1 MKAAFGPGTTFSNY
15 RVDSLIGRG
24 GMGVVY
30 LAHDESLERPVAL
43 KLIAPE
49 LLQDEEFR
57 ARFLREPKLAASLDH
72 PNVIP
77 IYDAGEHE
85 GQLYLAMRYV
95 KGTDLRA
102 VLEREGKL
110 SPERTIEVLSQ
121 VAGALDAAH
130 ERALVHRD
138 VKPANMLLDE
148 AGHPYLTDFGITKE
162 AGGESTDT
170 GQVVGTLDYLAP
182 EQIRGEEVD
191 GRTDCYALAC
201 VLCEC
206 LSGTPPFRRRTEAE
220 TLWAHM
226 QGEPAPLRGRSALSP
241 VLRRALAK
249 EKDDRY
255 PTCGEFIEAA
265 ADALRVEPP
274 SNTARP
280 RVARRKRLAG
290 RTLVAGGLLLLLVA
304 GAAAMATLGGGEDEE
319 PPPQRNGIAA
329 FESGDARLAS
339 FTGTDTPPSSLA
351 TGNGAVW
358 ALGLE
363 GRTVFRVDPETK
375 RLVKRFRMKRL
386 VTDIAAGAGGVWVR
400 RSTND
405 ATVRL
410 DRLDPDTGKVTR
422 SVKVPGGKFRGDLP
436 FQNWGFPQI
445 AVGAGAVWAIN
456 DDRTVSRI
464 DPATGE
470 LVARIEVDATTI
482 TAGREGVWFIDGEQT
497 RAVGRIN
504 PETNRPGQKIRVGAQ
519 NLSAV
524 AVGGGHVWASAQGDG
539 LVWKID
545 PGPDPV
551 YRSIDVGVGVTFLA
565 YGNGAIWTANYS
577 DGTVS
582 RIDAETSE
590 IESSPVGA
598 VQSLAAGEGSAWV
611 STAGATSADGMPESC
626 GDVLA
631 GRAEPD
637 VLIASDFPLQGAFGA
652 GPAVTADAI
661 KQVLRQHDYR
671 AGRYA
676 VGYRSCDDSNEQSG
690 VFDLRTCAANAN
702 AYAQAEQLV
711 AVIGTY
717 NSPCAQI
724 EIPILNRAPG
734 GAVPMIS
741 PSNTYPGLTRQ
752 GLPAPWGYRGEPGVF
767 YPTGSRNYLRIPA
780 LDDQHGAADAILA
793 KQLGLRSVYVL
804 YDGSVFWKG
813 LLADSFRYA
822 ARRLGVR
829 IAGASTFDVE
839 AKGYERLMDDI
850 ERSGAQGLVL
860 GGDPYAGADRVLSA
874 LRARFGSRLT
884 IIGGFYFLPVPEVL
898 DVTHGA
904 ARGMYVATGDVTRAE
919 LDLTPAGRRFM
930 DAFEGRE
937 SKERT
942 SAKSIVGGSYILE
955 AAQATEL
962 LLNAIA
968 RSDGTRES
976 VLKNLRASRV
986 KNGILGDFRF
996 DTNGD
1001 LTPAVVPIVHITG
1014 STPPRARLPEELQ
1027 GGVIDRVIRIPRT
1040 LIR

>member
-1 MKAAFGPGTTFSNY
+1 MKTAVGAGKLFAGY
-15 RVDSLIGRG
+15 RVDSLVGRG

-30 LAHDESLERPVAL
+30 LARDESLERPVAL

-77 IYDAGEHE
+77 IYEAGEHD

-95 KGTDLRA
+95 KGTDLRNT
-102 VLEREGKL
+102 LERDGKL
-110 SPERTIEVLSQ
+110 SPERTIEILSQ

-130 ERALVHRD
+130 ERGLVHRD
-138 VKPANMLLDE
+138 VKPANVLLDE

-162 AGGESTDT
+162 AGGDPADT
-170 GQVVGTLDYLAP
+170 GQTLGTLDYLAP
-182 EQIRGEEVD
+182 EQIRGEQVD
-191 GRTDCYALAC
+191 GRTDGYALAC
-201 VLCEC
+201 VLYEC
-206 LSGTPPFRRRTEAE
+206 LSGTPPFRQRTEAE

-226 QGEPAPLRGRSALSP
+226 QGEPAPLRGRPELNR
-241 VLRRALAK
+241 VLETALAK
-249 EKDDRY
+249 EKHERY
-255 PTCGEFIEAA
+255 ASCSAFVEAA
-265 ADALRVEPP
+265 AEALGVEPP
-274 SNTARP
+274 RTSARALA
-280 RVARRKRLAG
+280 VRRKRLAG
-290 RTLVAGGLLLLLVA
+290 RTLVAGGLLLLVAA
-304 GAAAMATLGGGEDEE
+304 GAAAIATLGGDEAQE

-329 FESGDARLAS
+329 FESSGAQLAS
-339 FTGTDTPPSSLA
+339 FTDTDTPPSSLA
-351 TGNGAVW
+351 VGEGAVW

-363 GRTVFRVDPETK
+363 GRTVFRVNPKTK
-375 RLVKRFRMKRL
+375 KLVKRFRMKGPA
-386 VTDIAAGAGGVWVR
+386 TDIAAGAGGVWVR
-400 RSTND
+400 PSTD
-405 ATVRL
+405 DSTVRL
-410 DRLDPDTGKVTR
+410 DRLDPDTGKVTL
-422 SVKVPGGKFRGDLP
+422 SANVPGGEFAGDLP

-456 DDRTVSRI
+456 DDHTVSRI

-470 LVARIEVDATTI
+470 LVARIDVKATTI
-482 TAGREGVWFIDGEQT
+482 AAGKQGVWVIDGEET
-497 RAVGRIN
+497 RAVTRIN
-504 PETNRPGQKIRVGAQ
+504 TATNRRGQTIRVGAQ

-539 LVWKID
+539 LVWRID

-565 YGNGAIWTANYS
+565 YGAGAIWAANYS
-577 DGTVS
+577 EGTVA
-582 RIDAETSE
+582 RIDADTSG

-611 STAGATSADGMPESC
+611 SSAGATSADGMPESC
-626 GDVLA
+626 GELLA

-652 GPAVTADAI
+652 GPAVTADAV

-741 PSNTYPGLTRQ
+741 PSNTYPGLTRR

-804 YDGSVFWKG
+804 YDGSDIWKG
-813 LLADSFRYA
+813 LLSDPFRYA
-822 ARRLGVR
+822 ARRLGVSV
-829 IAGASTFDVE
+829 AGASTFDVE
-839 AKGYERLMDDI
+839 AKGYDRLMDEI
-850 ERSGAQGLVL
+850 ERSGAQGVVI
-860 GGDPYAGADRVLSA
+860 GGDPYAGSDRVVRA

-898 DVTHGA
+898 DVTNGA
-904 ARGMYVATGDVTRAE
+904 ARGMYVATGDVTRAQ
-919 LDLTPAGRRFM
+919 LDLTPAGKRFM
-930 DAFEGRE
+930 DAFEGRV

-942 SAKSIVGGSYILE
+942 SAESVIGGSYILE

-962 LLNAIA
+962 LLKAIG

-976 VLKNLRASRV
+976 VLKNLKASRV

-996 DTNGD
+996 DRNGD

-1014 STPPRARLPEELQ
+1014 STPRSARLPEELQ
-1027 GGVIDRVIRIPRT
+1027 GGVIDRVVEIPQN

>member
-1 MKAAFGPGTTFSNY
+1 VKAAFGPGTTFSNY
-15 RVDSLIGRG
+15 RVDSLLGRG

-30 LAHDESLERPVAL
+30 LAHDDSLERPVAL

-77 IYDAGEHE
+77 IYEAGEHD

-102 VLEREGKL
+102 VLEREDRL

-130 ERALVHRD
+130 ERGLVHRD
-138 VKPANMLLDE
+138 VKPANVLLDK

-191 GRTDCYALAC
+191 GRTDGYALAC
-201 VLCEC
+201 VFYEC

-226 QGEPAPLRGRSALSP
+226 QGEPAPLRGRHELNS
-241 VLRRALAK
+241 VLGRALAK

-255 PTCGEFIEAA
+255 PSCGEFIEAA
-265 ADALRVEPP
+265 AEALGVEPP
-274 SNTARP
+274 STAARP
-280 RVARRKRLAG
+280 LAARRKRLAG
-290 RTLVAGGLLLLLVA
+290 RTLVAGGLLLLVAA
-304 GAAAMATLGGGEDEE
+304 GAAAVATFGGGEGEE

-329 FESGDARLAS
+329 FDTGGAQLAS
-339 FTGTDTPPSSLA
+339 FTDTDTPPSSLA
-351 TGNGAVW
+351 VGEGAVW

-363 GRTVFRVDPETK
+363 EGTVFRVDPESK
-375 RLVKRFRMKRL
+375 KVVKRFKTGGI
-386 VTDIAAGAGGVWVR
+386 VTDIAAGAGAVWLR
-400 RSTND
+400 PNTPD
-405 ATVRL
+405 AGARI
-410 DRLDPDTGKVTR
+410 DRLDPDTGKVTN
-422 SVKVPGGKFRGDLP
+422 SVALPSGDFGGDLP
-436 FQNWGFPQI
+436 SQNWGFPQI

-456 DDRTVSRI
+456 DDHTVSRL

-470 LVARIEVDATTI
+470 VVARIEVSAATI
-482 TAGREGVWFIDGEQT
+482 AAGRDGVWFVDAADT
-497 RAVGRIN
+497 RAVRRIN
-504 PETNRPGQKIRVGAQ
+504 PATNRPGQTVSLGTQ

-524 AVGGGHVWASAQGDG
+524 AVGGGYVWASAEGDG
-539 LVWKID
+539 VVWRIE
-545 PGPDPV
+545 PGRPPV
-551 YRSIDVGVGVTFLA
+551 TRTIEVGVGVTFLA
-565 YGNGAIWTANYS
+565 HDTGAIWAANYLR
-577 DGTVS
+577 GTVS
-582 RIDAETSE
+582 RIEIETSE
-590 IESSPVGA
+590 VESSPVGA
-598 VQSLAAGEGSAWV
+598 VQSLAAGLGSAWV

-626 GDVLA
+626 GEVLA
-631 GRAEPD
+631 GSAKPD
-637 VLIASDFPLQGAFGA
+637 MLIASDFPMRGHFGA
-652 GPAVTADAI
+652 GSGATAAAI
-661 KQVLRQHDYR
+661 QQVLQQHDYR
-671 AGRYA
+671 AGRFA
-676 VGYRSCDDSNEQSG
+676 VGYRSCDDSNEQTG

-702 AYAQAEQLV
+702 AYAQAERLV
-711 AVIGTY
+711 AVVGTY

-741 PSNTYPGLTRQ
+741 PSNTYPGLTRL

-767 YPTGSRNYLRIPA
+767 YPTGTRNYVRIPP

-813 LLADSFRYA
+813 LLADPFRYA
-822 ARRLGVR
+822 ARRLGVG
-829 IAGASTFDVE
+829 IAGASTFDGE
-839 AKGYERLMDDI
+839 EKGYGRLMDEI
-850 ERSGAQGLVL
+850 ERSGAQGILL
-860 GGDPYAGADRVLSA
+860 GGNPFAGADRVLRA
-874 LRARFGSRLT
+874 VRARFGSRLT
-884 IIGGFYFLPVPEVL
+884 IMAGFYFLPVPDVL
-898 DVTHGA
+898 GVTHGD
-904 ARGMYVATGDVTRAE
+904 ARGLYVATSEVTRAQLE
-919 LDLTPAGRRFM
+919 LTPAARRFM
-930 DAFEGRE
+930 DQFGPGN
-937 SKERT
+937 
-942 SAKSIVGGSYILE
+942 GGGFILE

-962 LLNAIA
+962 LLKAIA

-986 KNGILGDFRF
+986 ENGILGDFRF
-996 DTNGD
+996 DRNGD
-1001 LTPAVVPIVHITG
+1001 LTPASIPIVHITG
-1014 STPPRARLPEELQ
+1014 STPPSARLPEELQ
-1027 GGVIDRVIRIPRT
+1027 GGVIDRVVEIPRT